1 MFEIGRELKRFFR
14 PGAPRDG
21 FSLGDEA
28 LLELLDLDLLGA
40 EAKSADIAAGR
51 IGEQDKARRLIEASG
66 VWRELARRTGDPVAL
81 RKAAATAEHAG
92 KLAREDGRRH
102 MEARAICEQARSG
115 LVGADL
121 FAEEGLHAA
130 ADLILKQA
138 ERTEEVRALQAA
150 LKARLALG
158 ASDPVALHVAI
169 EDFGAVLAERRVRL
183 KGSERLRLRLD
194 RAELLVAGGG
204 RLSDASMI
212 GQALAEL
219 AELIAGLDGAY
230 NPLSLARAHELRAHG
245 LLKLAEMR
253 GDAAAALGALEA
265 LDVALDLTLPDHS
278 PLDWARLQHARGLAL
293 TVLAEAGE
301 DERSFLKAL
310 QAFGQA
316 LDVVG
321 KQPHLALRAAAV
333 QDRVACMVRQ
343 AEARDDHFALDEA
356 EAVLRCELAALK
368 SPPEPLAWAVLQL
381 NLARIY
387 EAQARARGADRGER
401 ARAGEALLGALDVFS
416 ENGMRSLANMAADS
430 LERLRE
436 AAL

>member
-81 RKAAATAEHAG
+81 RKSAACAEQAG
-92 KLAREDGRRH
+92 KLARTAGRGH
-102 MEARAICEQARSG
+102 VEAQAVCEQARSG

-121 FAEEGLHAA
+121 FGEDGLHAA
-130 ADLILKQA
+130 AGHILSQA
-138 ERTEEVRALQAA
+138 DQTDEVRVLRGSV
-150 LKARLALG
+150 KARLALG
-158 ASDPVALHVAI
+158 AADPVVLHVAI
-169 EDFGAVLAERRVRL
+169 EDFGDALANRRARL
-183 KGSERLRLRLD
+183 RPSERLRLRLE

-204 RLSDASMI
+204 RFGDPSMI

-219 AELIAGLDGAY
+219 AELISGLDGAY
-230 NPLSLARAHELRAHG
+230 NPLRLARAHELRALA
-245 LLKLAEMR
+245 LLKLADMR
-253 GDAAAALGALEA
+253 GDADAALSALEA

-278 PLDWARLQHARGLAL
+278 PLDWARLQHERGLAL
-293 TVLAEAGE
+293 SALAEAGD

-316 LDVVG
+316 LGVVG
-321 KQPHLALRAAAV
+321 KQPHLALRATAV

-343 AEARDDHFALDEA
+343 AEARGDGFALDEA
-356 EAVLRCELAALK
+356 EAVLRSELGALK

-387 EAQARARGADRGER
+387 EAQAKARGADRGER
-401 ARAGEALLGALDVFS
+401 TRAGEALMAALDVFS
-416 ENGMRSLANMAADS
+416 ENGMRSLANLAADG
-430 LERLRE
+430 LERIRE
-436 AAL
+436 GTF